1 MPPNGSP
8 ISWRK
13 WPEFSARHSGQAAK
27 PADPESRDSGFD
39 ASHRPGMTVS
49 RQANAFSRRLSPE
62 LCIAVTLLKRTE
74 GAGKAGWP
82 LHPGPPR
89 KRICASALTTGT
101 GGDHTGLP
109 CAVVYGLLRTLPG
122 EPACCHRHRRRC
134 VEHRRQLGACMGAPG
149 PHDFAVRKRCR
160 SSIGTSASTATRLA
174 CRDDRD
180 TPLRNRGGMHR
191 QYGKSEFLERRK
203 FA

>member
-1 MPPNGSP
+1 MPAGACH
-8 ISWRK
+8 R
-13 WPEFSARHSGQAAK
+13 AALR
-27 PADPESRDSGFD
+27 ADPV
-39 ASHRPGMTVS
+39 AGMTIE
-49 RQANAFSRRLSPE
+49 RRAPAFSRREFVRVLHHDHPQE
-62 LCIAVTLLKRTE
+62 QRAQGRPGDRCTRGPRARKIARR
-74 GAGKAGWP
+74 ARD
-82 LHPGPPR
+82 HR
-89 KRICASALTTGT
+89 YRRIHS
-101 GGDHTGLP
+101 GLP

-180 TPLRNRGGMHR
+180 TPLCNRGGMAHSKR
-191 QYGKSEFLERRK
+191 QFLEKRKKNIFARRTGQPK
-203 FA
+203 SV